1 MSNIKGARRV
11 YDDDLV
17 DGVAVGVQTFH
28 LLTFSLPASLRE
40 ELLAEFEQLDGEG
53 VVRIERSAFALLCW
67 LNK

>member
-1 MSNIKGARRV
+1 MSNINGVRRV

-17 DGVAVGVQTFH
+17 DGVVLVATTLR
-28 LLTFSLPASLRE
+28 LLTSSLPAALRE

-53 VVRIERSAFALLCW
+53 LVRIERSAFALLCW